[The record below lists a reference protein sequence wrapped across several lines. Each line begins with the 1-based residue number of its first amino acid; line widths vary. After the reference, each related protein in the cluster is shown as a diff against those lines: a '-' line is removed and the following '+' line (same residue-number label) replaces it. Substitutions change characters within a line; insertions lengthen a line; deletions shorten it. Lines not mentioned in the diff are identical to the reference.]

1 MRIIIVEDED
11 SIRSALVR
19 ALQRDG
25 HEVRDGQDLASAAQ
39 AVAGWTPDLVVSDLK
54 LPDGDGV
61 EFAARIGCRFIMVSG
76 YATFDDAVRAMR
88 GGAVDFFTKPIA
100 IKDIRAAIA
109 RAAGMAPAPAD
120 GVVWTRAEDVWPLL
134 VPVLHRLPGPR
145 ARLAAAEIAASCP
158 AGRLSFDV
166 RGGRTRLWIVA
177 HAAPAPTPDQLPWL
191 QANGIAVAALGEAFM
206 LDAND
211 EIEMAYDGSRELLQS
226 DELVVGRVVQAR
238 SWVSTGSWLL
248 TAVRAGA
255 GPFAGLAPALQAA
268 IAACG
273 VSIRTVPDGL
283 VRPGVGSAER
293 HDLLDDTEE
302 SGPPLA

>member
-25 HEVRDGQDLASAAQ
+25 HEVREGRDLASAGE
-39 AVAGWTPDLVVSDLK
+39 AVVGWAPELVVSDLK

-88 GGAVDFFTKPIA
+88 GGAVDFFTKPVA

-109 RAAGMAPAPAD
+109 RAAGAASPTVD
-120 GVVWTRAEDVWPLL
+120 GVVWTQPKDVWPIL

-145 ARLAAAEIAASCP
+145 ARLAAAELAASCP

-166 RGGRTRLWIVA
+166 HGSRTRLWIAA
-177 HAAPAPTPDQLPWL
+177 HAAPAPTADLLPWL
-191 QANGIAVAALGEAFM
+191 QANGISAWHHGDSFVA
-206 LDAND
+206 DSTD
-211 EIEMAYDGSRELLQS
+211 EMETAYDASRELLQS
-226 DELVVGRVVQAR
+226 EELVVGRVVQAR
-238 SWVSTGSWLL
+238 SWLSTGSWLL

-255 GPFAGLAPALQAA
+255 GPFAGLAPALQGA
-268 IAACG
+268 ISACG
-273 VSIRTVPDGL
+273 VSVRTVPDGM

-293 HDLLDDTEE
+293 HDLLDEAEE